1 MLDTIFSIAPI
12 FVLIVLGHLL
22 RRGGIPSFEFW
33 NLNDKL
39 VYWVM
44 FPALLF
50 YKMST
55 LEISTELIGSYA
67 VVILGGFLGAVLFSL
82 LSAKVLKLNSPA
94 ASSLLQGS
102 VRHNTFI
109 ALAVAERL
117 FGAEGLALAALATAL
132 LIPTTNLTVVPL
144 MTWLLRKPGDRGVL
158 KAILQDLSR
167 NPLLLAV
174 GLGILANVSEVGRIP
189 IVHEVAEILGGAAL
203 PVILLCVGANIRVRA
218 MATSAIPTIAS
229 MIVKLILWPVLIV
242 VLAQLMDLSET
253 ATMVALLF
261 GAVPTAA
268 TGYTLARQMGGDAPL
283 MAAMITLQTTLS
295 FITLPLTLLA
305 ARTWLTF

>member
-50 YKMST
+50 FKMST

-82 LSAKVLKLNSPA
+82 LSAKALKLDSPA

-158 KAILQDLSR
+158 KAVLQDLSR

-174 GLGILANVSEVGRIP
+174 GFGIVVNVSEVGRIP
-189 IVHEVAEILGGAAL
+189 IIHEVTEILGGAAL

-218 MATSAIPTIAS
+218 MAASAVPTIAS
-229 MIVKLILWPVLIV
+229 MIVKLILWPLLIV
-242 VLAQLMDLSET
+242 LLAQLMGLSET

-283 MAAMITLQTTLS
+283 MAAIITLQTTLS